1 MVSLTG
7 IVLLI
12 SGLMLTLALGSF
24 FIFLLLQSNRQ
35 PTITIFNWLM
45 FFVIIWFGG
54 SSLSRVMAQ
63 ASVDNQLTL
72 AGVWLLQIGFGGAC
86 IAVYIFAALVTGKF
100 GLRTKIIAGTST
112 ALVVIYQG
120 ILTSLDVSLRYTIED
135 DGTLIYGFPRLHGL
149 IYLGLAGGTLY
160 LLWNNLS
167 KIRQLS
173 LRIGLILFTLGLF
186 LGIASPSL
194 RSFALPE
201 STATTASA
209 IMIYAML
216 QSQII
221 QPLLGRTRQIEAVQ
235 EVVLAITSRVSLDD
249 VLQTITAQ
257 AAALLGAAASAIY
270 LRDDKGLVLKAV
282 QNLPSEFIEQTRLSV
297 QQGVVG
303 LAAFSQES
311 QLIGDY
317 RREWKGEPDM
327 PLAFETFG
335 ALLCVPLIFDDYVVG
350 VLLVVEGIDGRL
362 FDQED
367 MQLLQLLAPQAA
379 VAIINSHLFTQER
392 QLMTEL
398 LTAKTQLET
407 VLLSTNNPVI
417 ALDRR
422 LRIVF
427 ANPAAVA
434 LVSPDAQPRSVIYKS
449 LLTYIDRTVL
459 PANLRTFA
467 RDLRKTGSHVYE
479 ISLHRRDY
487 FCHITQLTEPNR
499 GWVIVLNDITTL
511 KEVDRLK
518 SQVVRMTSHDLKNPL
533 FAIMT
538 YLDLIEDDGEDIFT
552 PDIRRNIQ
560 VLRTQLD
567 RMQRLI
573 NGILDLERVG
583 ALTLETCDMRQLI
596 LSVVNGFEDI
606 ARTGNLKLETEV
618 GEDLPLLQGDP
629 NQLGQAIANLIDNAI
644 KYTPKGGSISIK
656 ARVENGH
663 FAIAVSDTGI
673 GIPEAYQAQVFDRFF
688 RVKQGRS
695 KDDIGS
701 GLGLSLV
708 KAVIEQHNGE
718 VHLSSQE
725 DKGSTFT
732 IILPLE

>member
-72 AGVWLLQIGFGGAC
+72 AGVWLLQVGFGGAC

-100 GLRTKIIAGTST
+100 GLRTKIIAGTSA

-270 LRDDKGLVLKAV
+270 LRDDKGLVLEAV

-297 QQGVVG
+297 HQGVVG

-673 GIPEAYQAQVFDRFF
+673 GIPEAYQTQVFDRFF

>member
-1 MVSLTG
+1 MLPLTG
-7 IVLLI
+7 VILLI

-54 SSLSRVMAQ
+54 SCLSRVMAQ
-63 ASVDNQLTL
+63 AAVDNQLTL
-72 AGVWLLQIGFGGAC
+72 GGVWLLQIGFGGAC
-86 IAVYIFAALVTGKF
+86 IAIYIFAALVTGKF
-100 GLRTKIIAGTST
+100 GLWTKIIAGTS
-112 ALVVIYQG
+112 AILVVVYQA
-120 ILTSLDVSLRYTIED
+120 ILTSLDVSIRYSIEEN
-135 DGTLIYGFPRLHGL
+135 GTLIYGFPRLHSF
-149 IYLGLAGGTLY
+149 IYLALTISTLY

-173 LRIGLILFTLGLF
+173 LRLGLILFTLGLLF
-186 LGIASPSL
+186 GIVSPSL
-194 RSFALPE
+194 RAFALPE
-201 STATTASA
+201 STATMASA
-209 IMIYAML
+209 VMIYAML

-249 VLQTITAQ
+249 VLQTIAAQ
-257 AAALLGAAASAIY
+257 AAELLSAAASAIY

-282 QNLPSEFIEQTRLSV
+282 HNLPTEFIEQTRLML

-303 LAAFSQES
+303 VAASSQSS
-311 QLIGDY
+311 QMIGDY

-327 PLAFETFG
+327 PMAFETFG
-335 ALLCVPLIFDDYVVG
+335 ALLCVPLIFDEYVVG

-379 VAIINSHLFTQER
+379 VAIINSHLFEQER
-392 QLMTEL
+392 QLMNEL
-398 LTAKTQLET
+398 LIAKTQLET

-422 LRIVF
+422 LKIVF

-434 LVSPDAQPRSVIYKS
+434 LATPDTQTKSVIYQS
-449 LLTYIDRTVL
+449 LLDFIDRSVL
-459 PANLRTFA
+459 PMNLRAFV
-467 RDLRKTGSHVYE
+467 RDLHKTGSHVYE
-479 ISLHRRDY
+479 VSLHRRDY
-487 FCHITQLTEPNR
+487 FCHITQLSEPNR
-499 GWVIVLNDITTL
+499 GWVIVLNDVTTL

-538 YLDLIEDDGEDIFT
+538 YLDLIEDDGVDIFT

-583 ALTLETCDMRQLI
+583 ALSIETCDMRQLI
-596 LSVVNGFEDI
+596 LSVVKGFEDI
-606 ARTGNLKLETEV
+606 ARANQLELETDV
-618 GEDLPLLQGDP
+618 GEELPLLQADP

-644 KYTPKGGSISIK
+644 KYTPKGGKICVK
-656 ARVENGH
+656 AQATEDKFIVD
-663 FAIAVSDTGI
+663 VTDTGI
-673 GIPEAYQAQVFDRFF
+673 GIPTIHHSQVFDRFF

-695 KDDIGS
+695 KEDIGS

-708 KAVIEQHNGE
+708 KAVVEQHNGE
-718 VHLSSQE
+718 VRLSSIENQ
-725 DKGSTFT
+725 GSTFT
-732 IILPLE
+732 IILPLK

>member
-1 MVSLTG
+1 
-7 IVLLI
+7 
-12 SGLMLTLALGSF
+12 MLTLALGSF
-24 FIFLLLQSNRQ
+24 FIFLLLQGNRQ

-45 FFVIIWFGG
+45 LFVIIWFGG
-54 SSLSRVMAQ
+54 SCLSRVMAQ
-63 ASVDNQLTL
+63 AAVDNQLTV
-72 AGVWLLQIGFGGAC
+72 AGVWLLQVGFGGAC

-100 GLRTKIIAGTST
+100 GLWTKLIAATST
-112 ALVVIYQG
+112 ILVVIYQG

-149 IYLGLAGGTLY
+149 IYFGLAGGTLY

-209 IMIYAML
+209 VMIYAML

-221 QPLLGRTRQIEAVQ
+221 QPLIGRTRQIEAVQ

-249 VLQTITAQ
+249 VLQTIAAQ
-257 AAALLGAAASAIY
+257 AAELLGTAASAIY
-270 LRDDKGLVLKAV
+270 LRDDKGLILKAV
-282 QNLPSEFIEQTRLSV
+282 QNLPSEFIEQTRLSL

-303 LAAFSQES
+303 LAASSQES

-379 VAIINSHLFTQER
+379 VAIINSHLFEQER
-392 QLMTEL
+392 QLMSEL

-434 LVSPDAQPRSVIYKS
+434 LTASPDTQPRSVIYKS
-449 LLTYIDRTVL
+449 LLTYIDRSVL
-459 PANLRTFA
+459 PTNLRSFV
-467 RDLRKTGSHVYE
+467 RDVHKTGSYVYE

-596 LSVVNGFEDI
+596 LSIVNGFEDI
-606 ARTGNLKLETEV
+606 ARTSQLILKTEV

-629 NQLGQAIANLIDNAI
+629 NQLGQALANLIDNAI
-644 KYTPKGGSISIK
+644 KYTPKGGTILVK
-656 ARVENGH
+656 TMVEDGH
-663 FAIAVSDTGI
+663 LAIAVSDTGI

-695 KDDIGS
+695 KEDIGS

-718 VHLSSQE
+718 VQLSSQE
-725 DKGSTFT
+725 ENGSTFT